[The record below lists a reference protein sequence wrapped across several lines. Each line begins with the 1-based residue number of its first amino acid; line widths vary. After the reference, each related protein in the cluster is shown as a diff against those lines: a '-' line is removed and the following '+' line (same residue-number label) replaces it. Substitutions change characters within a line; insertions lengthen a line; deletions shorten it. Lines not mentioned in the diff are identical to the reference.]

1 MAMTPDTP
9 VFHAK
14 DPNGLS
20 WSFDPATSK
29 WAVQGEGEHSALKA
43 SSQKL
48 EVLVAKAIDW
58 SQAQKAP
65 PAPPKE
71 SFEVEMLMAGGMSF
85 QDGRA
90 LEIKGVRI
98 RLEWDEAAKG
108 YQVSKYRPHEKGQG
122 WRAFRA
128 DELFLIDPFD
138 LNPDTAAWLANKY
151 TQEEVGRLFTQ
162 TERVL
167 AQQWF
172 ERKSVQAKGVTIGRD
187 LQLHDISLEALAARS
202 RMSSQPEAFVLSSQV
217 PLFLQDKN
225 VNVLDL
231 PWNVDSTGR
240 WSLEGKN
247 AWVRM
252 QAPSLRGSAT
262 AQFELG
268 LGEGDEAQVL
278 FTSSNFKTA
287 LALAK
292 TLTEEKL
299 YDLPAAAEWVGNP
312 LGTGS
317 VYWPML
323 TETKAYVFLE
333 AKGGDDQMFALMREN
348 PQQRPGKNHRDTKH
362 EWGFKPVSGNKYQS
376 TLSHWSSGEEDV
388 IPMAVAKLEATMLST
403 KDVLFQQARTL
414 AERVKSDKNEKL
426 SELVGLVTE
435 GEEPRTPEQVQIKWT
450 HVKERMLQRVCQS
463 QTVQEFTQ
471 ACEQAKQEVEQR
483 LRPATKRPKP

>member
-1 MAMTPDTP
+1 MAPSPATP

-14 DPNGLS
+14 DSNGLS
-20 WSFDPATSK
+20 WSFDPAAGK
-29 WAVQGEGEHSALKA
+29 WTVQGEGEHSSLKA

-48 EVLVAKAIDW
+48 DVLVSKAIGW
-58 SQAQKAP
+58 SEAQQAP

-71 SFEVEMLMAGGMSF
+71 SFEVEMLMVGGMSF

-90 LEIKGVRI
+90 LEVKGVRI
-98 RLEWDEAAKG
+98 RLEWDEAAQG

-122 WRAFRA
+122 WKAFRA

-138 LNPDTAAWLANKY
+138 LNPTTAAWLTNKY
-151 TQEEVGRLFTQ
+151 TQEEVSRQFAK
-162 TERVL
+162 TERAL

-172 ERKSVQAKGVTIGRD
+172 EQKSVQAKGVSIGRD
-187 LQLHDISLEALAARS
+187 LQLHDISLEELAARS
-202 RMSSQPEAFVLSSQV
+202 RMSSQPEAFVISSQA
-217 PLFLQDKN
+217 PLFLQDKS
-225 VNVLDL
+225 VDVLGL
-231 PWNVDSTGR
+231 AWNVDAAGR
-240 WSLEGKN
+240 WSLEDKS

-252 QAPSLRGSAT
+252 VAPSLRGSST
-262 AQFELG
+262 PQFQLG
-268 LGEGDEAQVL
+268 LGEGEHAQVL
-278 FTSSNFKTA
+278 FTSSNFKTV

-299 YDLPAAAEWVGNP
+299 LDLPAVAEWVGNP

-333 AKGGDDQMFALMREN
+333 AKGGDDQMFALAREN
-348 PQQRPGKNHRDTKH
+348 PNQRPGRNHWDAKS
-362 EWGFKPVSGNKYQS
+362 EWGFKPLSGNKYQS
-376 TLSHWSSGEEDV
+376 TLAHWSSGEEDV
-388 IPMAVAKLEATMLST
+388 IPSAVIKLEATARAT
-403 KDVLFQQARTL
+403 KEALLEQGRAL
-414 AERVKSDKNEKL
+414 AERVKSDKHEKL

-450 HVKERMLQRVCQS
+450 HVKERMLQRVAQS
-463 QTVQEFTQ
+463 QMVQEFNQ
-471 ACEQAKQEVEQR
+471 ACEQTKQEIEQH